1 MQAECSIRGGWLPAC
16 FTAGE
21 APLFPATFFT
31 LMNLSIS
38 RRFRILC
45 TFLLAGL
52 AALGLRGAPR
62 GAVTAAQ
69 AAREL
74 AGAGAVVFSVDG
86 QARALVLATD
96 EVAVTKSAAG
106 AVGLPGGAQE
116 LRADAQHRFVRW
128 PADVS
133 MGDWLEKEVAAAPA
147 AGVAGA
153 TPRAAGATLAPV
165 FYELGRAGVAAARHV
180 ATTKLL
186 LVGLDHAAA
195 AVAAAAT
202 HAQSTT
208 AGPANDLWVL
218 EYATPYQM
226 LSAARV
232 LQSEGRRVEPQ
243 FGRTRTKRSAPNDP
257 FYSQQFYFKNTGQG
271 RGTPGVDL
279 NIEGLWPASSGTGV
293 TIAVVDDGL
302 EITHPDLSPNIVTDS
317 TLHLNVY
324 TNSNDPTPEATDN
337 HGTICAG
344 FIAARG
350 GNSIGITGA
359 APLARLLGVRLLGGS
374 VTDIQEAAAFGRRT
388 DVVQISS
395 NSWGPDDD
403 GATVSGPGSATL
415 AAMRSAVTT
424 GRGGRGVVFF
434 VATGNGR
441 SDGDHAGYDGYSG
454 SRYVIAVGATTNRGV
469 QASFSESGP
478 QVLCVAAG
486 QTSEDSDIQL
496 LSTDN
501 VGPRGKNTAASPGG
515 DYTTDGNQGTSYS
528 TPQVAGVAALM
539 LQANATLGW
548 RDVKEI
554 LIRTARKTDA
564 TDSDWITNSGG
575 FAFNHKYGA
584 GFVDATAAVG
594 LARTWTNLGAEI
606 SRTQSSTTSSAIPDN
621 TPAGVARALVVAGA
635 GDVRVETVEVT
646 VSVTHANRGQ
656 LQFEVTSPAGTR
668 TVLGS
673 PRAKDTTADFDKW
686 TFSTPRHWGELANG
700 TWTVRVID
708 TVAGTSGTLTAA
720 TVAVYGTAAVAA
732 APGISV
738 QPVAASANAGGGATF
753 SVTASGVG
761 PFTYQWKKNG
771 ENISGA
777 TGATLTLSNV
787 TSADA
792 ASYSVVVTNATGST
806 TSSAVALAVNTVV
819 AVNPGR
825 LVNLSLLTA
834 LTGPDDSFTMGTVIG
849 GSGAAGTKPMLVR
862 AVGPALGALGVGGTL
877 PDPKLE
883 FFSGS
888 TKIGDNDN
896 WGGTAALSGAF
907 AAVGAFPY
915 AAADSKDAAIFNPA
929 IAAGG
934 YSIKVTGNGTVGT
947 VIAELYDSTPS
958 NAFTVTTPRLINV
971 SVLKQI
977 GTGFTVGFVVGGGTT
992 STVLV
997 RAIGPGLAAVGLTS
1011 GFVTDPKLTLFS
1023 GSTKINEND
1032 DWGGTAAL
1040 AAAAT
1045 KVGAFPVPANSLDA
1059 SLLATLQPGSYSVQ
1073 VAGPTGAEGLVI
1085 VEVYEVP

>member
-1 MQAECSIRGGWLPAC
+1 MR
-16 FTAGE
+16 
-21 APLFPATFFT
+21 
-31 LMNLSIS
+31 LSLTS
-38 RRFRILC
+38 RFRILC
-45 TFLLAGL
+45 TFSLAGL
-52 AALGLRGAPR
+52 VAGGLRGAPR
-62 GAVTAAQ
+62 EAVTAAQ

-74 AGAGAVVFSVDG
+74 AGAGAVVFPVDG
-86 QARALVLATD
+86 QTRALVLATA
-96 EVAVTKSAAG
+96 EVAVVKSAAG
-106 AVGLPGGAQE
+106 AGGLPGGARE
-116 LRADAQHRFVRW
+116 FYADAQHRFVRW
-128 PADVS
+128 PADVA
-133 MGDWLEKEVAAAPA
+133 MADWLEKEVAAAPA
-147 AGVAGA
+147 NGTAGA
-153 TPRAAGATLAPV
+153 ATRAAGATLAPV
-165 FYELGRAGVAAARHV
+165 FYEQGRAGVAAARRV

-186 LVGLDHAAA
+186 LVGLDQAAA

-202 HAQSTT
+202 HALATT
-208 AGPANDLWVL
+208 AGPASDLWVL

-226 LSAARV
+226 LSAARA
-232 LQSEGRRVEPQ
+232 LQREGRRVEPQ
-243 FGRTRTKRSAPNDP
+243 FGRTRTQRTAPNDP
-257 FYSQQFYFKNTGQG
+257 LYSQQFYFKNTGQG

-279 NIEGLWPASSGTGV
+279 NIEGLWPASSGFGV

-302 EITHPDLSPNIVTDS
+302 EITHPDLAPNMVTDA
-317 TLHLNVY
+317 TLHLNVFN
-324 TNSNDPTPEATDN
+324 NSNDPTPEAAAN

-350 GNSIGITGA
+350 GNGIGLTGA

-374 VTDIQEAAAFGRRT
+374 VTDLDEAAAFGRRT

-403 GATVSGPGSATL
+403 GATVSAPDSATL
-415 AAMRSAVTT
+415 AAIRSAVTA

-441 SDGDHAGYDGYSG
+441 ADGDHAGYDGYSG

-486 QTSEDSDIQL
+486 QTSEESDLQL
-496 LSTDN
+496 ISTDN
-501 VGPRGKNTAASPGG
+501 VGPRGKNPAASPEG

-539 LQANATLGW
+539 LQANANLGW

-564 TDSDWITNSGG
+564 TDSDWVTNGGG

-594 LARTWTNLGAEI
+594 RARIWTNLGAEVA
-606 SRTQSSTTSSAIPDN
+606 RTQSSTTSSAIPDN
-621 TPAGVARALVVAGA
+621 TPAGVTRALAVSGA
-635 GDVRVETVEVT
+635 AEVRVETVEVT

-656 LQFEVTSPAGTR
+656 LHFEVTSPSGTR
-668 TVLGS
+668 TVLGA
-673 PRAKDTTADFDKW
+673 PRTKDTAADLAAW

-708 TVAGTSGTLTAA
+708 TVAGTAGTLTAA
-720 TVAVYGTAAVAA
+720 SITVYGTAAVAA
-732 APGISV
+732 APAIAT

-753 SVTASGVG
+753 GVAASGVG
-761 PFTYQWKKNG
+761 PFAYQWKKNG
-771 ENISGA
+771 ETIAGA
-777 TGATLTLSNV
+777 TGATLTLAKV
-787 TSADA
+787 TAADA

-806 TSSAVALAVNTVV
+806 TSAAVSLTVNPVV

-825 LVNLSLLTA
+825 LANLSLLTA
-834 LTGPDDSFTMGTVIG
+834 LTSADDNFTMGTVIG
-849 GSGAAGTKPMLVR
+849 GSGAVGTKPLLVR
-862 AVGPALGALGVGGTL
+862 AVGPALGALGVDGTL

-888 TKIGDNDN
+888 TKLGDNDN
-896 WGGTAALSGAF
+896 WGGTTALSGAF
-907 AAVGAFPY
+907 AAVGAFPF
-915 AAADSKDAAIFNPA
+915 AAPDSKDAAIFNPA
-929 IAAGG
+929 VAAGG
-934 YSIKVTGNGTVGT
+934 YSIKVSGNGTVGT
-947 VIAELYDSTPS
+947 VIAELYDSTPG
-958 NAFTVTTPRLINV
+958 NAFTATTPRLINV

-977 GTGFTVGFVVGGGTT
+977 GTGFTVGFVVGGGSS

-1011 GFVTDPKLTLFS
+1011 GFVPDPKLTLFS

-1032 DWGGTAAL
+1032 DWGGTAPL
-1040 AAAAT
+1040 TAAFG
-1045 KVGAFPVPANSLDA
+1045 KVGAFPVPGTSLDA
-1059 SLLATLQPGSYSVQ
+1059 ALLATLQPGSYSVQ
-1073 VAGPTGAEGLVI
+1073 VAGVTAENGLVI

>member
-1 MQAECSIRGGWLPAC
+1 MA
-16 FTAGE
+16 
-21 APLFPATFFT
+21 
-31 LMNLSIS
+31 
-38 RRFRILC
+38 
-45 TFLLAGL
+45 
-52 AALGLRGAPR
+52 
-62 GAVTAAQ
+62 
-69 AAREL
+69 
-74 AGAGAVVFSVDG
+74 FSVNG
-86 QARALVLATD
+86 QTHTLVLATD
-96 EVAVTKSAAG
+96 EVAVPQSASASL
-106 AVGLPGGAQE
+106 GLPGGAQE
-116 LRADAQHRFVRW
+116 FHSDAQHRFLRW
-128 PADVS
+128 PSEVS
-133 MGDWLEKEVAAAPA
+133 MADWLEKTVAAAPA
-147 AGVAGA
+147 NETSVAAA
-153 TPRAAGATLAPV
+153 TRATGATLAPV
-165 FYELGRAGVAAARHV
+165 FYEQGRAGVAAARHV
-180 ATTKLL
+180 GTTKLL
-186 LVGLDHAAA
+186 LVGLDQAAA
-195 AVAAAAT
+195 AASAST
-202 HAQSTT
+202 TSAQSVT
-208 AGPANDLWVL
+208 AGPANSLWVL

-226 LSAARV
+226 VAAARS
-232 LQSEGRRVEPQ
+232 LQRQGLRVEPQ
-243 FGRTRTKRSAPNDP
+243 FARLRAKRTAPNDP
-257 FYSQQFYFKNTGQG
+257 LYNQQFYFKNTGQG
-271 RGTPGVDL
+271 RGTAGVDL
-279 NIEGLWPASSGTGV
+279 NIEGLWPASSGSGV

-302 EITHPDLSPNIVTDS
+302 EITHPDLAPNVVTDS
-317 TLHLNVY
+317 TLHLNVFN
-324 TNSNDPTPEATDN
+324 NSNDPTPAADEN

-350 GNSIGITGA
+350 GNGIGITGA

-374 VTDIQEAAAFGRRT
+374 VTDLNEAAALGRRP

-424 GRGGRGVVFF
+424 GRGGRGVVYF
-434 VATGNGR
+434 VAAGNGR

-469 QASFSESGP
+469 QTSFSESGP
-478 QVLCVAAG
+478 QVLCVAIG
-486 QTSEDSDIQL
+486 QSSETSDIQL
-496 LSTDN
+496 LATDN
-501 VGPRGKNTAASPGG
+501 VGPRGKNTAASPEG
-515 DYTTDGNQGTSYS
+515 DYTTDGTQGTSYS

-539 LQANATLGW
+539 LQANANLGW

-554 LIRTARKTDA
+554 LIRTARKTDS
-564 TDSDWITNSGG
+564 TDVDWITNGGG

-621 TPAGVARALVVAGA
+621 TPAGVTRALAISGT

-673 PRAKDTTADFDKW
+673 PRTKDTTADLDKW

-720 TVAVYGTAAVAA
+720 SIAVYGTAAVAA
-732 APGISV
+732 PPTIGA
-738 QPVAASANAGGGATF
+738 QPVASTANAGSSATF
-753 SVTASGVG
+753 SVMATGQG
-761 PFTYQWKKNG
+761 PFTYQWKKDG
-771 ENISGA
+771 TNISGA
-777 TGATLTLSNV
+777 TGATLTLSNL

-806 TSSAVALAVNTVV
+806 TSSAVALTVNAV
-819 AVNPGR
+819 AINPGR

-834 LTGPDDSFTMGTVIG
+834 LTSPTDDFTMGTVIG
-849 GSGAAGTKPMLVR
+849 GSGAQGSKPMLVR
-862 AVGPALGALGVGGTL
+862 AAGPALGALGVGGTL

-888 TKIGDNDN
+888 TKIGENDN
-896 WGGTAALSGAF
+896 WAGTTALSGAF

-915 AAADSKDAAIFNPA
+915 ATPDSKDAAIFNPA

-934 YSIKVTGNGTVGT
+934 YSIKVSGNGTVGT

-958 NAFTVTTPRLINV
+958 SAFTATTPRLINV

-977 GTGFTVGFVVGGGTT
+977 GAGFTVGFVVGGG
-992 STVLV
+992 SSATVLV

-1011 GFVTDPKLTLFS
+1011 GFVSDPKLTLFS

-1032 DWGGTAAL
+1032 NWGGTAAL

-1073 VAGPTGAEGLVI
+1073 VAGPTGADGLVI